1 MVLGGRCPQTY
12 KINYWA
18 MGCSEKMKYYR
29 KEEQEIVR
37 SMKYLITRQAE
48 ILKSKN
54 KYKRELVIT
63 DY

>member
-18 MGCSEKMKYYR
+18 MGCSEKMKYHR

-37 SMKYLITRQAE
+37 SRYEVFNNSTSRDIE
-48 ILKSKN
+48 IK
-54 KYKRELVIT
+54 E
-63 DY
+63 